1 MAKKKHI
8 REVVLVG
15 GGHSHVQVL
24 RRLAMEPLPDA
35 HLSLVV
41 DTPVAVYSG
50 MVPGFVAG
58 QYDPSELEID
68 VLPLARRAGARVIF
82 GRAVGIDA
90 DQKRIS
96 VEGRAAVAY
105 DIASIDIGSTVSG
118 LELPGVREHALP
130 TRPISLLVERI
141 DELITRARRH
151 PTDRDFR
158 VAIVGGGAGGV
169 EVAFC
174 LHERLT
180 AETGRR
186 PAITLI
192 HSGREILNGYSR
204 SMVRRVRNEAGKRGI
219 EVVCGQRVARVS
231 ATTVDLESGESLPA
245 DRIVW
250 VTGATSQ
257 SIFTDSELPADER
270 GFILTRRTLQVD
282 GHDDLFAVGD
292 CATMIDF
299 PETPKAGVYAVR
311 QGPFLTDNL
320 RRLLEGTPL
329 RRYRPQS
336 NFLTLLNLGDGTA
349 IGGKRKTTFGGRRA
363 MKLKDWIDRR
373 FMRRFQV
380 LDGDGRLTPEF
391 AKLPEMNG
399 QDMLCGGCAAKV
411 GKTTLNRVLARLG
424 TGTPDPT
431 VEMGLAKPDDA
442 ASTIVRPDLRVVSSI
457 DAFSAFTDDP
467 YLVGR
472 IAAVNALSDLYAKGV
487 APRYAQALVS
497 IPESQDA
504 KTQEETLFQVLAG
517 AREALDESG
526 ATLVGGHSTT
536 APSLLVGFVVEAL
549 SGVDLPLLAIDQA
562 VAGQD
567 LVLTK
572 PLGTGVIF
580 RGDMK
585 GRVRGPWLERAIASM
600 QRSNRAASLVA
611 RRGGA
616 TAATDITGFGL
627 VGHVTELAAASDV
640 SIRLFLDE
648 LPILPGAL
656 ELLSAGERSTFHE
669 ENETELADLELAQD
683 AEKHPAFPLL
693 FDPQTSGGLL
703 ICVPQGVGRHVVDQL
718 RSTQEHEAAVIGE
731 ISLSRTGSPRVS
743 VSAARST

>member
-1 MAKKKHI
+1 
-8 REVVLVG
+8 
-15 GGHSHVQVL
+15 
-24 RRLAMEPLPDA
+24 MEPLPDS
-35 HLSLVV
+35 HLTLVV
-41 DTPVAVYSG
+41 DTPVAIYSG

-58 QYDPSELEID
+58 QYASSELEID
-68 VLPLARRAGARVIF
+68 VLPLARRAGARVIL
-82 GRAVGIDA
+82 GRAVKIDA
-90 DQKRIS
+90 EKKRIS
-96 VEGRAAVAY
+96 VEGRAAVSY
-105 DIASIDIGSTVSG
+105 DVASIDIGSTVAG
-118 LELPGVREHALP
+118 LDLPGVREHALP

-141 DELITRARRH
+141 DQLITRARRH

-158 VAIVGGGAGGV
+158 VAIIGGGAGGV

-192 HSGREILNGYSR
+192 HGGREILDGYSR
-204 SMVRRVRNEAGKRGI
+204 SMVRKVRAEAGKRGI
-219 EVVCGQRVARVS
+219 EVVCNQRVSRVT

-250 VTGATSQ
+250 VTGAVSQ
-257 SIFTDSELPADER
+257 AIFRESNLPVDDR
-270 GFILTRRTLQVD
+270 GFVLTRRTLQVQ

-292 CATMIDF
+292 CATMADY
-299 PETPKAGVYAVR
+299 PKTPKAGVYAVR
-311 QGPFLTDNL
+311 QGPFVSDNL
-320 RRLLEGTPL
+320 RRTLEGGSL

-349 IGGKRKTTFGGRRA
+349 IGGKGKTSFGGRRA
-363 MKLKDWIDRR
+363 MRLKHWIDRR

-380 LDGDGRLTPEF
+380 LDAEGRLYPEF

-399 QDMLCGGCAAKV
+399 HDMLCGGCAAKV
-411 GKTTLNRVLARLG
+411 GKTTLHRVLDRLG

-431 VEMGLAKPDDA
+431 VEMGLARPDDA

-472 IAAVNALSDLYAKGV
+472 VAAVNALSDLYAKGV

-497 IPESQDA
+497 IPETQDA

-549 SGVDLPLLAIDQA
+549 SGVDLPLLRIDKA
-562 VAGQD
+562 APKQD

-572 PLGTGVIF
+572 PLGTGVLF

-585 GRVRGPWLERAIASM
+585 GRVRGPWLEKAIASM

-611 RRGGA
+611 RRAGA

-627 VGHVTELAAASDV
+627 VGHVTELAQASDV
-640 SIRLFLDE
+640 AIHLFLDE

-656 ELLSAGERSTFHE
+656 ELLAAGERSTFHE
-669 ENETELADLELAQD
+669 ENESELDDLELSSD
-683 AEKHPAFPLL
+683 AEGHPAFPLL

-703 ICVPQGVGRHVVDQL
+703 ICVPEGVGRHVVEQL
-718 RSTQEHEAAVIGE
+718 RSTQEHEAAVIGH
-731 ISLSRTGSPRVS
+731 ITSSFPGLKRIS
-743 VSAARST
+743 VSAARSAFSRHDTP